1 MSDQDSG
8 WFMTAEISRRGRV
21 YSWRYPAGV
30 TERDQLFMERASRVL
45 PSLVEVDPPTVTIRP
60 GNRWFQ
66 P

>member
-21 YSWRYPAGV
+21 HSWRYPAGV
-30 TERDQLFMERASRVL
+30 TEQDFRFMERATLAL
-45 PSLVEVDPPTVTIRP
+45 PPLAVDPPTVKIRTD
-60 GNRWFQ
+60 NRWFT